1 MDGGD
6 LRRIPQSDWR
16 PLSLCFRCDGGAKH
30 CIILLAPNPEEGGG
44 GGFEMNGNYFK
55 TNRYAVHIQLV
66 LLSFAVVEFSGD
78 LP

>member
-1 MDGGD
+1 MIYDAFRNRTGD
-6 LRRIPQSDWR
+6 LCRCVFGAMEVRNIALYYWHPTQRR
-16 PLSLCFRCDGGAKH
+16 
-30 CIILLAPNPEEGGG
+30 GGG